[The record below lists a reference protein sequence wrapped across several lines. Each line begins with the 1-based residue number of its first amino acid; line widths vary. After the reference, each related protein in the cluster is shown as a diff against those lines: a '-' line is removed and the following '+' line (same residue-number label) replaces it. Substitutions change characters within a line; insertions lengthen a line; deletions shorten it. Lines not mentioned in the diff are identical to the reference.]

1 MSYLDGSLTKGGSEN
16 SRFLFLLDVF
26 VTSNVLLSDYLM
38 EGLVGMVDRI
48 GFNCLNYLMEG
59 LRLFVRTLLAFFSLA
74 IFDNCL
80 SLYLFTWKLP
90 EWCIAKLSSKLSKRT
105 LEFSFNPERALLMFG
120 RSWESIK
127 SAKCGLK
134 ICFGGFTA
142 TGEFVKMMCLCSR
155 MSNLLCKLAFESSD
169 SIN

>member
-1 MSYLDGSLTKGGSEN
+1 MNISGVSSALREEIDGTSMSYLDGSLTKGGSEN

-80 SLYLFTWKLP
+80 SLY
-90 EWCIAKLSSKLSKRT
+90 
-105 LEFSFNPERALLMFG
+105 
-120 RSWESIK
+120 
-127 SAKCGLK
+127 
-134 ICFGGFTA
+134 
-142 TGEFVKMMCLCSR
+142 
-155 MSNLLCKLAFESSD
+155 
-169 SIN
+169 